1 MDRTTCRKSARLIW
15 SVCKSRRMAQQI
27 DQLLLQAA
35 RANKSAYDG
44 CRRLIYANPAFQK
57 PVTDANGQV
66 TGLTFDSD
74 AAYAAF
80 QANTGLGM
88 TADDLG
94 AAARVTKAMINQ
106 FQPGVVVDDVPPALL
121 FLPKTQADI
130 DAAIAT
136 LTALKA
142 GFPTT

>member
-1 MDRTTCRKSARLIW
+1 MPAKLFTSPSTQQQL
-15 SVCKSRRMAQQI
+15 AQQI

-66 TGLTFDSD
+66 TGLTFDPD

-94 AAARVTKAMINQ
+94 AAARITKAMINQ

-142 GFPTT
+142 GFPAT